1 MSNVSYGRLSL
12 EQDQGE
18 GGRNTGQGQVRAR
31 RLGSK
36 PGSPTNTQYDFGQ
49 DPEVT

>member
-1 MSNVSYGRLSL
+1 MSNGACGRLSL

-18 GGRNTGQGQVRAR
+18 GGRDTGQGQIRAR

-36 PGSPTNTQYDFGQ
+36 PGSPTTTHNMTLGK
-49 DPEVT
+49 TLK